1 MLIRFHHATGLTT
14 ICISETENKIWT
26 SICEEEGESLSQ
38 TLSWLW
44 KQTTAEERQSD
55 NFTQFVRDN
64 FLIRIHTER
73 WFG

>member
-1 MLIRFHHATGLTT
+1 M
-14 ICISETENKIWT
+14 
-26 SICEEEGESLSQ
+26 SQ

-55 NFTQFVRDN
+55 NFAQFVRDN
-64 FLIRIHTER
+64 FLIRIHTET